1 MESSMEENSPPS
13 NSESIP
19 IDAPEPEICL
29 PEFPVKRQET
39 VIGFQAGHRIV
50 RVQSKDPVT
59 GQPIYQRVKLVHG
72 TD

>member
-1 MESSMEENSPPS
+1 MEEETQSLTEAV
-13 NSESIP
+13 ESIP

-59 GQPIYQRVKLVHG
+59 GQAIYNGSSWYEHRN
-72 TD
+72 D